1 MKLFSSLEMEWH
13 IHLHIFSQIFISEQ
27 KYSFLC
33 SYSCTTNWLTRAWM
47 SGLMPFIMTPVFR
60 NIGLAARSWA
70 TSPAPPDAAWNPE
83 IILIRELKKHIPV
96 YVGLKWF
103 LPTFQPFNMSDGI
116 LGIVILS
123 CNSYKWIH
131 IFLGVILQTF
141 FKEYEN
147 NGTLHRKFEQFFRRA
162 TW

>member
-1 MKLFSSLEMEWH
+1 MTHSSTYLYPDFYLGAKIFFSLFSALQYQLTDSG
-13 IHLHIFSQIFISEQ
+13 SECLDWCH
-27 KYSFLC
+27 S
-33 SYSCTTNWLTRAWM
+33 SWLLS
-47 SGLMPFIMTPVFR
+47 SGTLDWRPEAGQPP
-60 NIGLAARSWA
+60 L
-70 TSPAPPDAAWNPE
+70 PAPPDSAWNPE

-96 YVGLKWF
+96 YVGRKWF